1 MRSWGTHCRTR
12 RIAWERTGQGFVQS
26 QRAKKTVAQCCPI
39 RWHLSGAIKYREV
52 HKELVILEGKTKLP
66 RFNSDPMNNNTIY
79 VGHGTVLSIVRTSCC
94 SIAERVIHLSVN
106 IPGTCSL
113 HARPRL
119 GSH

>member
-52 HKELVILEGKTKLP
+52 HKELVILDGKTKLP
-66 RFNSDPMNNNTIY
+66 RFNSDPMNNTQFMSAMEPY
-79 VGHGTVLSIVRTSCC
+79 FPSCGQAVAALLSASYI
-94 SIAERVIHLSVN
+94 
-106 IPGTCSL
+106 
-113 HARPRL
+113 
-119 GSH
+119 